1 MNTGQYIER
10 SSAWMP
16 SGPESGVAISS
27 RVRLARNMA
36 DAAFP
41 GWAGEE
47 DRIRVW
53 EQLRDLLPACP
64 SIKNYQ
70 AAGMDELSGL
80 DKQIL
85 FERHL
90 ISRELAERS
99 RGSGVVIR
107 DDEVVAVMINE
118 EDHIRLQCIR
128 PGLDIA
134 AAWKEADALD
144 SEIEGSVDFSFSP
157 QLGYLTACPSNVGT
171 GMRASVMLHVPGLVL
186 TKEINA
192 VVKGMAKIGL
202 AVRGLWG
209 EGSEAAGNMFQV
221 SNQMTLGE
229 SEEDIV
235 DQLEQIVQ
243 EIIEHE
249 RNARWRV
256 LEADEH
262 RIYDLPGRSY
272 GILAYAHILRSK
284 EALDLLSDLRLGVD
298 MGIVDLRNE
307 CVINELLILSQP
319 GHLQKQ
325 EGRKLKATERD
336 IRRAELIRERIK
348 ASKNDLDGK
357 EHE

>member
-16 SGPESGVAISS
+16 AGPDSGIAISS
-27 RVRLARNMA
+27 RIRLARNMA
-36 DAAFP
+36 DSLFP
-41 GWAGEE
+41 GWASDE
-47 DRIRVW
+47 DRMAVW
-53 EQLRDLLPACP
+53 ERLKELVPDCPAM
-64 SIKNYQ
+64 KTNEVV
-70 AAGMDELSGL
+70 GMDELSGL
-80 DKQIL
+80 DKQVL

-90 ISRELAERS
+90 ISRELAERN
-99 RGSGVVIR
+99 RGSGVAIR
-107 DDEVVAVMINE
+107 SDEVLAVMINE

-128 PGLDIA
+128 PGLDLM
-134 AAWKEADALD
+134 AAWQEANALD
-144 SEIEGSVDFSFSP
+144 SEIEQSVDFAFSP
-157 QLGYLTACPSNVGT
+157 YLGYLTACPSNVGT
-171 GMRASVMLHVPGLVL
+171 GLRASVMLHAPGLVL

-209 EGSEAAGNMFQV
+209 EGSESAGNMFQV

-229 SEEDIV
+229 NEEDIIEH
-235 DQLEQIVQ
+235 LEQIVQ

-256 LEADEH
+256 LETDEQRVH
-262 RIYDLPGRSY
+262 DSAGRAY
-272 GILAYAHILRSK
+272 GILSHAHILSSK

-298 MGIVDLRNE
+298 MGIVALHNE
-307 CVINELLILSQP
+307 SVINELLILSQP

-325 EGRKLKATERD
+325 EQRKLSASERD
-336 IRRAELIRERIK
+336 IRRAELIRARLQS
-348 ASKNDLDGK
+348 AQPDSNGK